1 MEDNKVISLDK
12 AYLKQYIRDLSSTKI
27 KVRTNALKWL
37 AEDHY
42 VDVVERLNINQ
53 GNFAKALKNLL
64 TYPPESRKVLVRDM
78 EKLID
83 KI

>member
-12 AYLKQYIRDLSSTKI
+12 AYLKQYIRDLSSTK
-27 KVRTNALKWL
+27 ALKWL

-42 VDVVERLNINQ
+42 VDVVQRLNINHR
-53 GNFAKALKNLL
+53 NFAKALKNLL